1 MANIWNDTRADGE
14 ESMEELFSE
23 EKNCKTS
30 YENFTKNFED
40 HLSFCSAAWDGL
52 SCWPAVNAGS
62 VATVPCFHEFNGV
75 LYDTLENATRTCSE
89 NGTWAKRS
97 DYSRCKPLLHEE
109 SHIKVLW
116 DIKEAGT
123 IYYVGYGMSLLA
135 LMAALSIFIHFKN
148 LRCLRNN
155 IHTNLLATYFFL
167 DLTWIITATLQSLP
181 SVEGSKVTCILVI
194 LLTYLMVTNFF
205 WMFVEGLY
213 LYILAVKTFSIEV
226 VRIHVYALIGWGVP
240 ALIVVSWA
248 SVKGYLAPLS
258 KDSLVDDCVWQTK
271 DSTDYIFI
279 CPVIVVLLVNVFFMC
294 KIMWVLMTK
303 LRIATTAESK
313 QYRKAAKA
321 LLVLIPLLGMTYVLV
336 IVTPTHRTARVVFSY
351 LQAVLL
357 STQGFTVAIL
367 YCFLNGEV
375 QKSMHHLLR
384 RWTTRRT
391 VHGSQRYSL
400 SYRSSQY
407 DRDNNLKLY
416 RSTRGTQNRSS
427 CASFT
432 TTTTTNWPSNCNRCD

>member
-1 MANIWNDTRADGE
+1 NQG
-14 ESMEELFSE
+14 
-23 EKNCKTS
+23 
-30 YENFTKNFED
+30 
-40 HLSFCSAAWDGL
+40 FCNATWDGL
-52 SCWPAVNAGS
+52 SCWPSVSAGS
-62 VATVPCFHEFNGV
+62 IVSIPCFYEFNGV
-75 LYDTLENATRTCSE
+75 LYDTLENATRSCEE
-89 NGTWAKRS
+89 NSTWAERS
-97 DYSRCKPLLHEE
+97 DYSRCKPLEE
-109 SHIKVLW
+109 EEPHMKVLW

-135 LMAALSIFIHFKN
+135 LTAALSIFLHFKN

-167 DLTWIITATLQSLP
+167 DLTWIITATLQSWP
-181 SVEGSKVTCILVI
+181 TVEGSKLTCILVI
-194 LLTYLMVTNFF
+194 FLTYLMVTNFF

-226 VRIHVYALIGWGVP
+226 VRIQVYALIGWGIP
-240 ALIVVSWA
+240 AMIVISWA
-248 SVKGYLAPLS
+248 SVKAYLEPPS
-258 KDSLVDDCVWQTK
+258 KDPLVDDCVWQTK
-271 DSTDYIFI
+271 DVTDYIFI
-279 CPVIVVLLVNVFFMC
+279 CPIIVVLVINIFFMF
-294 KIMWVLMTK
+294 KIMWVLITK
-303 LRIATTAESK
+303 LRIATSAESK

-321 LLVLIPLLGMTYVLV
+321 LLVLIPLLGTTYVLV
-336 IVTPTHRTARVVFSY
+336 IVTPSHRTARVVFSY

-375 QKSMHHLLR
+375 QKSMRHLWR
-384 RWTTRRT
+384 RWSTRRT

-400 SYRSSQY
+400 SYRSSNCE
-407 DRDNNLKLY
+407 RDNTLKLY

-432 TTTTTNWPSNCNRCD
+432 TTTTTNWHSNCNRCD